1 MKNYAVQIVFLV
13 FFLRSDGTKSFF
25 NGSRKAFGL
34 STGMRKL
41 GNMGSRAGGNGGQN
55 ECLLLQVA
63 SHSGRHIALVV
74 CDLRTSGAERLE
86 KLCGANRFFCFFL
99 RSEGTKSFFKTARA
113 KPSTFPQEC
122 QNWKTWAPGVV
133 EMVARRSLFYY
144 KSQVILDAI
153 SLRRL

>member
-1 MKNYAVQIVFLV
+1 
-13 FFLRSDGTKSFF
+13 
-25 NGSRKAFGL
+25 
-34 STGMRKL
+34 MRKL

-86 KLCGANRFFCFFL
+86 KLCGANRFFSFFL

-122 QNWKTWAPGVV
+122 ENDRIQAPGQV
-133 EMVARRSLFYY
+133 EMAARISLCYY
-144 KSQVILDAI
+144 KSQVFLAAI
-153 SLRRL
+153 SL